1 MLSCGY
7 KFDLL
12 GCRGFPEAQVDRSFP
27 ARKHKQ
33 SLIPGNH
40 SPFLSTNTLFILF
53 LKANESFEARNS
65 HTRRNLGDLP
75 LVRSLRACHVVP
87 DFPARRPVRGH
98 RWLPEVHDL
107 LGYPVDRWQIVVIIQ
122 FGRSLSR
129 AENSAICFH
138 MYRIQV
144 NSIIRRVYKPQMS
157 QPYIIYM
164 SLDYIDK

>member
-1 MLSCGY
+1 MLLCGY

-12 GCRGFPEAQVDRSFP
+12 GCLGFPEVQVDRSFP

-33 SLIPGNH
+33 TLIPGNH
-40 SPFLSTNTLFILF
+40 SPFFVNKYPFYFIFKSEWKLWSSKLTH
-53 LKANESFEARNS
+53 LKE
-65 HTRRNLGDLP
+65 GDLP
-75 LVRSLRACHVVP
+75 LVRSLRAYHVVP

-107 LGYPVDRWQIVVIIQ
+107 LGYPVDRWQIMVIIQ

-129 AENSAICFH
+129 VENSAICFY

-164 SLDYIDK
+164 SLDYIDE